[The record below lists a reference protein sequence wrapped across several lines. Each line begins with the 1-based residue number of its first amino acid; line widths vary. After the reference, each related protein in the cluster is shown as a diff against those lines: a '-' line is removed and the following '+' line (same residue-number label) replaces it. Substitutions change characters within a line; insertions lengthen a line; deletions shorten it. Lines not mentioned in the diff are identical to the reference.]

1 MTGNVYNRP
10 MFRMANGGMAP
21 PLPPE
26 MVMGGP
32 PMPPGGMPPMGPPGG
47 MPPMGPPGGMP
58 PEVMQAASQA
68 VSEGTDEMLMEGI
81 QKTAEAEAGQSM
93 SQIDAAEGYDELM
106 NIVWDD
112 NLGIEDYRTKLAQV
126 VGRDDADRTPDSVL
140 ALVQPTLALA
150 QLDQGIGALMQE
162 ELAEV
167 GMEGEMGGGIM
178 ENVGGLGAKA
188 AVADNMALE
197 TGAMV
202 DAIGG
207 IANPQGGG
215 MEEIAMAEVEETPRG
230 MEEIMMEAVGQV

>member
-21 PLPPE
+21 SLPPE

-32 PMPPGGMPPMGPPGG
+32 PMPPGGMPPMGPQQL
-47 MPPMGPPGGMP
+47 P

-81 QKTAEAEAGQSM
+81 QQTAEAEAGQSM

-178 ENVGGLGAKA
+178 NVGAKA

>member
-47 MPPMGPPGGMP
+47 MPPMGPQQLP

>member
-21 PLPPE
+21 SLPPE

-32 PMPPGGMPPMGPPGG
+32 PMPPGGMPPMGPQGG
-47 MPPMGPPGGMP
+47 MPPMGPQQLP

-68 VSEGTDEMLMEGI
+68 VSEGTNEMLMEGI
-81 QKTAEAEAGQSM
+81 QQTAEAEAGQSM
-93 SQIDAAEGYDELM
+93 GQIDAAESYDELM

-162 ELAEV
+162 ELSEV

-178 ENVGGLGAKA
+178 NVGAKA

>member
-1 MTGNVYNRP
+1 VTGNVYNRP

-32 PMPPGGMPPMGPPGG
+32 PMPPGGMPPMGPQGG
-47 MPPMGPPGGMP
+47 MPPMGPQQLP

-81 QKTAEAEAGQSM
+81 QQTAEAEAGQSM

-162 ELAEV
+162 ELSEV
-167 GMEGEMGGGIM
+167 GMEGDMGGGIM

-207 IANPQGGG
+207 IANPQGG

>member
-21 PLPPE
+21 SLPPE

-32 PMPPGGMPPMGPPGG
+32 PMPPGGMPPMGPQQL
-47 MPPMGPPGGMP
+47 P

-68 VSEGTDEMLMEGI
+68 VSEGTNEMLMEGI
-81 QKTAEAEAGQSM
+81 QQTAEAEAGQSM

-150 QLDQGIGALMQE
+150 QLDQGIGALMQK

-167 GMEGEMGGGIM
+167 GMEEDMGGGIM
-178 ENVGGLGAKA
+178 NVGAKA

>member
-1 MTGNVYNRP
+1 
-10 MFRMANGGMAP
+10 
-21 PLPPE
+21 
-26 MVMGGP
+26 
-32 PMPPGGMPPMGPPGG
+32 MPPGGMPPMGPQQL
-47 MPPMGPPGGMP
+47 P

-68 VSEGTDEMLMEGI
+68 VSEGTNEMLMEGI
-81 QKTAEAEAGQSM
+81 QQTAEAEAGQSM

-150 QLDQGIGALMQE
+150 QLDQGIGALMQK

-167 GMEGEMGGGIM
+167 GMEEDMGGGIM
-178 ENVGGLGAKA
+178 NVGAKA

>member
-1 MTGNVYNRP
+1 

-32 PMPPGGMPPMGPPGG
+32 PMPPGGMPPMGPQQL
-47 MPPMGPPGGMP
+47 P

-81 QKTAEAEAGQSM
+81 QQTAEAEAGQSM

-167 GMEGEMGGGIM
+167 GMEEDMGGGIM
-178 ENVGGLGAKA
+178 NVGAKA

>member
-1 MTGNVYNRP
+1 
-10 MFRMANGGMAP
+10 
-21 PLPPE
+21 
-26 MVMGGP
+26 
-32 PMPPGGMPPMGPPGG
+32 MGPQQL
-47 MPPMGPPGGMP
+47 P

-81 QKTAEAEAGQSM
+81 QQTAEAEAGQSM

-162 ELAEV
+162 ELSEV

-178 ENVGGLGAKA
+178 NVGAKA

>member
-1 MTGNVYNRP
+1 VTGNVYNRP

-21 PLPPE
+21 SLPPE

-32 PMPPGGMPPMGPPGG
+32 PMPPGGMPPMGPQQL
-47 MPPMGPPGGMP
+47 P

-68 VSEGTDEMLMEGI
+68 VSEGTNEMLMEGI
-81 QKTAEAEAGQSM
+81 QQTAEAEAGQSM

-150 QLDQGIGALMQE
+150 QLDQGIGALMQK

-167 GMEGEMGGGIM
+167 GMEEDMGGGIM
-178 ENVGGLGAKA
+178 NVGAKA

>member
-1 MTGNVYNRP
+1 
-10 MFRMANGGMAP
+10 
-21 PLPPE
+21 
-26 MVMGGP
+26 MG
-32 PMPPGGMPPMGPPGG
+32 PPGGMPPMGPPGG
-47 MPPMGPPGGMP
+47 MPPMGPQQLP

-68 VSEGTDEMLMEGI
+68 VSEGTNEMLMEGI
-81 QKTAEAEAGQSM
+81 QQTAEAEAGQSM
-93 SQIDAAEGYDELM
+93 SQIDADEGYDEMM

-178 ENVGGLGAKA
+178 NVGAKA

>member
-1 MTGNVYNRP
+1 
-10 MFRMANGGMAP
+10 
-21 PLPPE
+21 
-26 MVMGGP
+26 
-32 PMPPGGMPPMGPPGG
+32 MGPQQL
-47 MPPMGPPGGMP
+47 P

-68 VSEGTDEMLMEGI
+68 VSEGTNEMLMEGI
-81 QKTAEAEAGQSM
+81 QQTAEAEAGQSM

-150 QLDQGIGALMQE
+150 QLDQGIGALMQK

-167 GMEGEMGGGIM
+167 GMEEDMGGGIM
-178 ENVGGLGAKA
+178 NVGAKA

>member
-1 MTGNVYNRP
+1 VTGNVYNRP

-32 PMPPGGMPPMGPPGG
+32 PMPPGGMPPMGPQQL
-47 MPPMGPPGGMP
+47 P

-68 VSEGTDEMLMEGI
+68 VSEGTNEMLMEGI
-81 QKTAEAEAGQSM
+81 QQTAEAEAGQSM

-150 QLDQGIGALMQE
+150 QLDQGIGALMQK

-167 GMEGEMGGGIM
+167 GMEEDMGGGIM
-178 ENVGGLGAKA
+178 NVGAKA

>member
-32 PMPPGGMPPMGPPGG
+32 PMPPGGMPPMGPSGG
-47 MPPMGPPGGMP
+47 MPPMGPQQLP

-68 VSEGTDEMLMEGI
+68 VSEGTNEMLMEGI
-81 QKTAEAEAGQSM
+81 QQTAEAEAGQSM

-150 QLDQGIGALMQE
+150 QLDQGIGALMQK

-167 GMEGEMGGGIM
+167 GMEEDMGGGIM
-178 ENVGGLGAKA
+178 NVGAKA

>member
-1 MTGNVYNRP
+1 

-32 PMPPGGMPPMGPPGG
+32 PMPPGGMPPMGPSGG
-47 MPPMGPPGGMP
+47 MPPMGPQQLP

-68 VSEGTDEMLMEGI
+68 VSEGTNEMLMEGI
-81 QKTAEAEAGQSM
+81 QQTAEAEAGQSM

-150 QLDQGIGALMQE
+150 QLDQGIGALMQK

-167 GMEGEMGGGIM
+167 GMEEDMGGGIM
-178 ENVGGLGAKA
+178 NVGAKA

-207 IANPQGGG
+207 IANPQGGS

>member
-32 PMPPGGMPPMGPPGG
+32 PMPPGGMPPMGPQQL
-47 MPPMGPPGGMP
+47 P

-68 VSEGTDEMLMEGI
+68 VSEGTNEMLMEGI
-81 QKTAEAEAGQSM
+81 QQTAEAEAGQSM

-150 QLDQGIGALMQE
+150 QLDQGIGALMQK

-167 GMEGEMGGGIM
+167 GMEEDMGGGIM
-178 ENVGGLGAKA
+178 NVGAKA

>member
-1 MTGNVYNRP
+1 
-10 MFRMANGGMAP
+10 MANGGMAP
-21 PLPPE
+21 SLPPE

-32 PMPPGGMPPMGPPGG
+32 SMPPGGMPPMGPQQL
-47 MPPMGPPGGMP
+47 P

-68 VSEGTDEMLMEGI
+68 VSEGTNEMLMEGI
-81 QKTAEAEAGQSM
+81 QQTAEAEAGQSM

-150 QLDQGIGALMQE
+150 QLDQGIGALMQK

-167 GMEGEMGGGIM
+167 GMEEDMGGGIM
-178 ENVGGLGAKA
+178 NVGAKA